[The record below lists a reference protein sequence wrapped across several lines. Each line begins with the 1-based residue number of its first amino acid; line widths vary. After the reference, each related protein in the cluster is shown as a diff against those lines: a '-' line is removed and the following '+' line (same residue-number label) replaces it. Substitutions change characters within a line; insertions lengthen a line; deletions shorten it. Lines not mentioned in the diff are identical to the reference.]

1 MSTHKKNIEEEV
13 QKTLNALDGIEKA
26 STDDFFYS
34 RLSARLE
41 NREVSDSRQETSFN
55 YGFAFSA
62 AAVFIVL
69 MLNLISIIQ
78 YEPESTTGD
87 SELNREGVMEQL
99 ASEYEVVDLNY
110 YQTFEEE

>member
-1 MSTHKKNIEEEV
+1 MKNRTNTEREV
-13 QKTLNALDGIEKA
+13 EKTLASLDGMERA

-34 RLSARLE
+34 RLSAKLE
-41 NREVSDSRQETSFN
+41 NREITHPGEKASLS
-55 YGFAFSA
+55 YGFLFSA

-69 MLNLISIIQ
+69 MLNLISIVQ
-78 YEPESTTGD
+78 FEPFNNTTEMD
-87 SELNREGVMEQL
+87 REAIVDQL